1 MKAKKL
7 IVITFLAVLTLLLST
22 AATAQGPQPSASSYP
37 SQEPGLPEGVP
48 PWEREFGKPFIG
60 PKGPVM
66 GIQSTGAA
74 SVPLGQPGLSF
85 RYVQTFGV
93 TREPFIETNDHF
105 YWVEGIGTVDNAVW
119 IADMLA
125 HRVLKL
131 DASGNFLQKIG
142 KAGVIDYTGTALMR
156 ITDVAEDSSG
166 NIWVVDAE
174 ASHVVKYNSS
184 GEKIGELGQ
193 AWNSGSTNDRF
204 ENPISIAFDGSGNI
218 YVSDSGYWGS
228 DYGNNRVQ
236 IFNSSGNHLSTI
248 GGGACGTG
256 NTQLC
261 WPRHIA
267 IYGNL
272 LYVADA
278 DNHRVQIFNISNPA
292 APAYAGTLGTTGS
305 PGSGNNQFNTP
316 QGVAV
321 DANYIYVA
329 DTENHRVQIFNRNT
343 LAYVATIG
351 GSYGTGNNQFKFPTD
366 VAVDAV
372 GNIYVADYA
381 NKRVQ
386 QYNSSRV
393 YQRTYGTT
401 GVSYVAAN
409 DRFYYPE
416 GVAVGPDG
424 SIYVVEEYG
433 HRLVKLNAAGVPQW
447 TVGEAGQ
454 PGDDNAHFGSLRDVA
469 VGSDGRIY
477 TVEAW
482 SSARY
487 APGSN
492 HRLQIFNPDGS
503 YYGGFGGYGSG
514 NYQFIAPHG
523 IAIDQAGKVYIADRD
538 NHRVQIYSNQ
548 LAYVATLGQT
558 GVPGSDNSHFKYPS
572 DVAVDRDGTIY
583 VADEGNDRIQVFNSN
598 LQYVRTIGGGGTGGD
613 FGHFGG
619 YGPHHL
625 AIDSQGRLYVAD
637 TGNNRVQVFDNY
649 ANANAYLTTI
659 GTGGDR
665 PGRFTTLMGIAIG
678 PDDNVYTSEIHNNH
692 RIQKFAPGVPG
703 WKQVNLN
710 GFGERRNQWISS
722 LISFQGALYA
732 TGYQPY
738 VWRMGPDGTWSQAS
752 TLGFGDSTNS
762 EIDAMA
768 VFNGHLYAATFTFV
782 CDDPNCNT
790 WHTNGPQ
797 FWRTADGTTWEN
809 VTPPGSIGSDYRWV
823 PAMLSAGGYLYATLD
838 RGDQNL
844 LGAEIWR
851 TADGQAWQQIASGGF
866 GDPYNTGVLS
876 LVEYNG
882 YLYAGTRHG
891 DWQNDAHPNGP
902 LGGEIWRYD
911 GTNWSRVNDPGF
923 GDVEAH
929 RVEKLIVFNNALY
942 AYVSH
947 VVGTSKGA
955 EIWRCTATVCN
966 SQSDWTKVM
975 DNGFGNPQNQY
986 IFGGAVFGGR
996 LYAAVQNNSTGVQ
1009 IYRTLDGTSWEPVS
1023 LDGLGDS
1030 NNGYVWSGAM
1040 LEHNNR
1046 LYISTTNWANGGEVW
1061 KKTVTAD
1068 FVADPLIGP
1077 PGTTVTFTNLSG
1089 GDVVTSTWNFGDG
1102 SPTLTVNHT
1111 GTVTHTYTTPGV
1123 YTVTLTVSDGL
1134 DTDVRTR
1141 SAYIQIANRLFLPV
1155 VQRNYNPLMA
1165 IYDDFDNT
1173 AFDGFYNPL
1182 KWRFWGNENYFT
1194 ARQQGGVLVIT
1205 NTPSTPADVGL
1216 DLPLAVPLERT
1227 LRQVQRFQARMKLGS
1242 GTSGTGAK
1250 IQIMHDVNGS
1260 GWWAQCSLN
1269 AYGSAPDFGCDIV
1282 NYTPG
1287 NYPAEYWVSWP
1298 GPLSFDTWYTAR
1310 IEIDPNTARVCFY
1323 LDNNLLGCHVP
1334 SNAGDLKTYND
1345 FVPRIGSWNGRAGA
1359 TGVRYF
1365 DDVYITP
1372 AQ

>member
-1 MKAKKL
+1 MKANSL
-7 IVITFLAVLTLLLST
+7 RVIILLAIPILLLSGL
-22 AATAQGPQPSASSYP
+22 ATAQGPQPPLPSYP
-37 SQEPGLPEGVP
+37 PQGLGLPAEARLGTP
-48 PWEREFGKPFIG
+48 EFGKPFIRPG
-60 PKGPVM
+60 VPSI
-66 GIQSTGAA
+66 GIQSAGTA
-74 SVPLGQPGLSF
+74 SIPLGQPGLSF

-105 YWVEGIGTVDNAVW
+105 YWVEGVGTVGNAVW
-119 IADMLA
+119 IADTLA
-125 HRVLKL
+125 HRVLKF
-131 DASGNFLQKIG
+131 DAGGNFLQKIG
-142 KAGVIDYTGTALMR
+142 KAGVIDYTGTSLMR
-156 ITDVAEDSSG
+156 ITDVAEDGSG

-193 AWNSGSTNDRF
+193 AWNSGSANDRF

-218 YVSDSGYWGS
+218 YISDSGYWGS

-236 IFNSSGNHLSTI
+236 IFNSSGNYLATI
-248 GGGACGTG
+248 GGGPCGTG

-267 IYGNL
+267 IYGNR

-278 DNHRVQIFNISNPA
+278 DNHRIQIFDISNPA
-292 APAYAGTLGTTGS
+292 APAYVSTLGTTGS
-305 PGSGNNQFNTP
+305 PGSGNNQFDTP

-329 DTENHRVQIFNRNT
+329 DTENHRVQIFNRTT

-366 VAVDAV
+366 VAVDTA

-424 SIYVVEEYG
+424 SIYVVEGYG

-447 TVGEAGQ
+447 AVGEAGQ

-469 VGSDGRIY
+469 VGPDGRIY

-482 SSARY
+482 GSARY
-487 APGSN
+487 APGGN

-538 NHRVQIYSNQ
+538 NHRVQIYNSQ

-558 GVPGSDNSHFKYPS
+558 GVPGSDNSHFNYPF
-572 DVAVDRDGTIY
+572 DVAVDRNGTIY

-598 LQYVRTIGGGGTGGD
+598 LQYVRTIGGGGTGSD
-613 FGHFGG
+613 FGHFEGW
-619 YGPHHL
+619 GPHHL
-625 AIDSQGRLYVAD
+625 AVDSQGRLYVVD
-637 TGNNRVQVFDNY
+637 SGNQRVQVFDNF
-649 ANANAYLTTI
+649 ANGNAYLTTI
-659 GTGGDR
+659 GGAWGTE
-665 PGRFTTLMGIAIG
+665 PGRFSNILGIAIG
-678 PDDNVYTSEIHNNH
+678 PDDSVYTSEIHNNH
-692 RIQKFAPGVPG
+692 RIQKFALGVPG
-703 WKQVNLN
+703 WKQVNIN

-722 LISFQGALYA
+722 LISFKGALYA
-732 TGYQPY
+732 TGLQPY
-738 VWRMGPDGTWSQAS
+738 VWRMAPDGTWSQVS

-782 CDDPNCNT
+782 CDDPDCDT

-809 VTPPGSIGSDYRWV
+809 VTPPGSIGSGYRWV
-823 PAMLSAGGYLYATLD
+823 PTMLSAGGYLYTALARD
-838 RGDQNL
+838 DQNS
-844 LGAEIWR
+844 LGGEIWR
-851 TADGQAWQQIASGGF
+851 TADGLNWQQVAAGGF
-866 GDPYNTGVLS
+866 GDPYNTDVLS
-876 LVEYNG
+876 LAEYNG
-882 YLYAGTRHG
+882 HLYAGTRHG
-891 DWQNDAHPNGP
+891 DWQNDSHPNGP

-929 RVEKLIVFNNALY
+929 RVEKLLVFNNALY
-942 AYVSH
+942 AYVSR
-947 VVGTSKGA
+947 VGGTSKGA
-955 EIWRCTATVCN
+955 EIWRCTTTVCT

-986 IFGGAVFGGR
+986 IYGGAVFGSH
-996 LYAAVQNNSTGVQ
+996 LYAAVRNDSTGVQ
-1009 IYRTLDGTSWEPVS
+1009 IYRTSDGTNWEPVS

-1030 NNGYVWSGAM
+1030 NNGYVWTGAIV
-1040 LEHNNR
+1040 EHNNR
-1046 LYISTTNWANGGEVW
+1046 LYIGTTNGANGGEVW
-1061 KKTVTAD
+1061 LFLHNRVYL
-1068 FVADPLIGP
+1068 PLI
-1077 PGTTVTFTNLSG
+1077 
-1089 GDVVTSTWNFGDG
+1089 
-1102 SPTLTVNHT
+1102 
-1111 GTVTHTYTTPGV
+1111 
-1123 YTVTLTVSDGL
+1123 
-1134 DTDVRTR
+1134 RR
-1141 SAYIQIANRLFLPV
+1141 
-1155 VQRNYNPLMA
+1155 
-1165 IYDDFDNT
+1165 
-1173 AFDGFYNPL
+1173 
-1182 KWRFWGNENYFT
+1182 
-1194 ARQQGGVLVIT
+1194 
-1205 NTPSTPADVGL
+1205 
-1216 DLPLAVPLERT
+1216 
-1227 LRQVQRFQARMKLGS
+1227 
-1242 GTSGTGAK
+1242 
-1250 IQIMHDVNGS
+1250 
-1260 GWWAQCSLN
+1260 
-1269 AYGSAPDFGCDIV
+1269 
-1282 NYTPG
+1282 
-1287 NYPAEYWVSWP
+1287 
-1298 GPLSFDTWYTAR
+1298 
-1310 IEIDPNTARVCFY
+1310 
-1323 LDNNLLGCHVP
+1323 
-1334 SNAGDLKTYND
+1334 
-1345 FVPRIGSWNGRAGA
+1345 
-1359 TGVRYF
+1359 
-1365 DDVYITP
+1365 
-1372 AQ
+1372 

>member
-1 MKAKKL
+1 MKAKSL
-7 IVITFLAVLTLLLST
+7 IVITLLAVLALLLST
-22 AATAQGPQPSASSYP
+22 AATAQGPRPPALSYP
-37 SQEPGLPEGVP
+37 PQGASLPEGAQ
-48 PWEREFGKPFIG
+48 PWEPEFGKPFIRPG
-60 PKGPVM
+60 APTM
-66 GIQSTGAA
+66 GIQSAGAT
-74 SVPLGQPGLSF
+74 SIPLGQPGLSF

-93 TREPFIETNDHF
+93 TREPFVETNDHF
-105 YWVEGIGTVDNAVW
+105 YWVEGVGTVGNAVW
-119 IADMLA
+119 IADTLA
-125 HRVLKL
+125 HRVLKF

-142 KAGVIDYTGTALMR
+142 KAGVIDYTGTSLAR
-156 ITDVAEDSSG
+156 ITDVAEDGSG

-184 GEKIGELGQ
+184 GQKIGELGQ
-193 AWNSGSTNDRF
+193 AWDPGSANDRF

-236 IFNSSGNHLSTI
+236 IFDSSGNHLATI

-278 DNHRVQIFNISNPA
+278 GNHRVQIFNISTPS
-292 APAYAGTLGTTGS
+292 APTYAGTLGTTGS
-305 PGSGNNQFNTP
+305 PGSGNNQFDTP

-351 GSYGTGNNQFKFPTD
+351 GSYGTGNYQFKYPTD
-366 VAVDAV
+366 VAVDAA

-424 SIYVVEEYG
+424 SIYVVEGYG

-454 PGDDNAHFGSLRDVA
+454 PGDDNAHFGYLHDVA
-469 VGSDGRIY
+469 VGPDGRIY

-482 SSARY
+482 GSARY
-487 APGSN
+487 APGGN

-523 IAIDQAGKVYIADRD
+523 IAIDQAGKVYIADSG
-538 NHRVQIYSNQ
+538 NHRVQIYNSQ

-558 GVPGSDNSHFKYPS
+558 GVPGSDNAHFKNPF
-572 DVAVDRDGTIY
+572 DVAVDRNGIIY
-583 VADEGNDRIQVFNSN
+583 VADEGNDRIQVFDSN
-598 LQYVRTIGGGGTGGD
+598 LQYVRTIGGGGTGSD
-613 FGHFGG
+613 FGHFEGW
-619 YGPHHL
+619 GPHHL
-625 AIDSQGRLYVAD
+625 AVDSQGRLYVVD
-637 TGNNRVQVFDNY
+637 TGNQRVQVFDNF
-649 ANANAYLTTI
+649 ANGNAYLTTI
-659 GTGGDR
+659 GGAWGTQ
-665 PGRFTTLMGIAIG
+665 PGRFSNVLGIAIG
-678 PDDNVYTSEIHNNH
+678 PDDSVYTSEIHNNH

-703 WKQVNLN
+703 WKQVNIN
-710 GFGERRNQWISS
+710 GFGDPDT
-722 LISFQGALYA
+722 SF
-732 TGYQPY
+732 
-738 VWRMGPDGTWSQAS
+738 VS
-752 TLGFGDSTNS
+752 TLDIF
-762 EIDAMA
+762 
-768 VFNGHLYAATFTFV
+768 
-782 CDDPNCNT
+782 
-790 WHTNGPQ
+790 
-797 FWRTADGTTWEN
+797 
-809 VTPPGSIGSDYRWV
+809 
-823 PAMLSAGGYLYATLD
+823 GGYLYAGTWSS
-838 RGDQNL
+838 QM
-844 LGAEIWR
+844 WR
-851 TADGQAWQQIASGGF
+851 TADGQTWTQVTPSTWPTYTAVFDAEPF
-866 GDPYNTGVLS
+866 GS
-876 LVEYNG
+876 
-882 YLYAGTRHG
+882 YLYVGTAS
-891 DWQNDAHPNGP
+891 NN
-902 LGGEIWRYD
+902 GGEIWRTNGLTWEQVVTSGFGITNNYGINALAVFSNTIYAATSAEDGVMQIYRSASGDAGSWVPVVTDGFGGDGVWQDVTMDVYD
-911 GTNWSRVNDPGF
+911 GYLYVGIGRAGVAELWRTNDGVTWSP
-923 GDVEAH
+923 
-929 RVEKLIVFNNALY
+929 VFTDGLAANNTH
-942 AYVSH
+942 VSAM
-947 VVGTSKGA
+947 A
-955 EIWRCTATVCN
+955 E
-966 SQSDWTKVM
+966 
-975 DNGFGNPQNQY
+975 
-986 IFGGAVFGGR
+986 FGGAFYIGLRNVTTGGEVWRTTDGTTFTRVFDGGLGDPNNGRPYGLQVFNGR
-996 LYAAVQNNSTGVQ
+996 LYLVFSNLVTGAEVW
-1009 IYRTLDGTSWEPVS
+1009 RTSDGVTWEQVG
-1023 LDGLGDS
+1023 DAGWGDS
-1030 NNGYVWSGAM
+1030 NNGYADYFDKGAAIF
-1040 LEHNNR
+1040 NNR
-1046 LYISTTNWANGGEVW
+1046 LFIGTSNWANGGEVW

-1068 FVADPLIGP
+1068 FTASPLIGP

-1089 GDVVTSTWNFGDG
+1089 GDVVTATWNFGDG
-1102 SPTLTVNHT
+1102 SPALTVNHT
-1111 GTVTHTYTTPGV
+1111 GTVTHTYTAPGT
-1123 YTVTLTVSDGL
+1123 YTATLTVQDGV

-1141 SAYIQIANRLFLPV
+1141 TAYIQIAHRLFLPL
-1155 VQRNYNPLMA
+1155 VQRAYNPLMA
-1165 IYDDFDNT
+1165 LYDDFNNP

-1182 KWRFWGNENYFT
+1182 KWRFWGDGNYFT
-1194 ARQQGGVLVIT
+1194 ARQQGGVLLIT

-1216 DLPLAVPLERT
+1216 DLPLAMPMERT
-1227 LRQVQRFQARMKLGS
+1227 LRQVQRFQARMMVSS

-1250 IQIMHDVNGS
+1250 IQIMRDVNGS
-1260 GWWAQCSLN
+1260 GWWTQCGLN
-1269 AYGSAPDFGCDIV
+1269 VYGSSPGFGCDIT

-1287 NYPAEYWVSWP
+1287 NYQAEYGVSWP
-1298 GPLSFDTWYTAR
+1298 GPLNFDTWYTAR

-1323 LDNNLLGCHVP
+1323 LDNNQLGCHTP
-1334 SNAGDLKTYND
+1334 SNADALKTYND

-1359 TGVRYF
+1359 TGTRYF